1 MQVLKFNYKYKMNIY
16 QSKDLSKPI
25 REIITTDDD
34 PSASM
39 LVRYE
44 NELEMIAN
52 NEVKAYLEHMQ
63 EIGMID
69 EALANTVRRNHPRL
83 FS

>member
-1 MQVLKFNYKYKMNIY
+1 MKFKYIYRMKAY

-52 NEVKAYLEHMQ
+52 NEVKSFLEHMQ

-69 EALANTVRRNHPRL
+69 EALANVVRINHPRL

>member
-1 MQVLKFNYKYKMNIY
+1 MTILKFKYNCQMKVY
-16 QSKDLSKPI
+16 QSQDLSKPI

-39 LVRYE
+39 LIRYE

-52 NEVKAYLEHMQ
+52 NEVKSYLEHMQ

>member
-1 MQVLKFNYKYKMNIY
+1 MKVY
-16 QSKDLSKPI
+16 QSQDLSKPI

-44 NELEMIAN
+44 NELELIAN
-52 NEVKAYLEHMQ
+52 NEVKSFLDHML

-69 EALANTVRRNHPRL
+69 EALANIVRMDHPRL